1 MARNE
6 IGFAAVIWCAK
17 CNKVVRVFQGC
28 ADFVRLGFV
37 MVGWSVIEESDEL

>member
-6 IGFAAVIWCAK
+6 IGFAAVIWCAE
-17 CNKVVRVFQGC
+17 CNIVVHVFHEC
-28 ADFVRLGFV
+28 ADFVRSGFV